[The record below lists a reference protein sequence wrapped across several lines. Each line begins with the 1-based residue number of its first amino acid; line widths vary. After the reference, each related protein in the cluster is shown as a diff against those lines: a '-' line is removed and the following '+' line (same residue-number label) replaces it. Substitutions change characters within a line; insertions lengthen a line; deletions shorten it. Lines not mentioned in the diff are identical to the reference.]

1 MVMEYTVMIRK
12 NLISCKLIREK
23 RCGNSIFK
31 ACMGHLRPGTQ
42 VCPYCGCKGE
52 CRIHAYYGRTLIDFV
67 DGKPVKASLCVLR
80 LICRHCKHPSTHA
93 VLPDPI
99 IPYCRHSL
107 FFILRVLAEHALRFR
122 SVERICEVFDI
133 SVRTF
138 YRWQKLYEEHR
149 VLWQGLLA
157 AVESNLKA
165 SIQELIR
172 KEPFSAFAAG
182 FFQLTGLSLL
192 QSHRNPSRSPRNGKP
207 GASVFP

>member
-1 MVMEYTVMIRK
+1 MIRK
-12 NLISCKLIREK
+12 NPIICKIIREK
-23 RCGNSIFK
+23 RRGDSIFRE
-31 ACMGHLRPGTQ
+31 CMDCLSPDTQ
-42 VCPYCGCKGE
+42 ACPYCGCKGK
-52 CRIHAYYGRTLIDFV
+52 CRIHAYYGRTLIDIIG
-67 DGKPVKASLCVLR
+67 GKPVKSSLCVLR

-149 VLWQGLLA
+149 ILWQGLLA
-157 AVESNLKA
+157 AVETDLNA
-165 SIQELIR
+165 SIRELVR
-172 KEPFSAFAAG
+172 KDPFSAFAAG
-182 FFQLTGLSLL
+182 FFQLTGFSML
-192 QSHRNPSRSPRNGKP
+192 QSHKNPSRSPRSEKSN
-207 GASVFP
+207 ASSFP